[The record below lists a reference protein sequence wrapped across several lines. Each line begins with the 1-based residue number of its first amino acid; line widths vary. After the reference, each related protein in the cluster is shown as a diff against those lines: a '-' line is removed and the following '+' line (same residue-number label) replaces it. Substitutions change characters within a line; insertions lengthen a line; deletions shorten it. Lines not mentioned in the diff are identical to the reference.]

1 MATAVA
7 DYDDLATVACAHC
20 GAPAAAVDEPLA
32 FCCAGCA
39 VVYRAIAR
47 QRPRRLLPG
56 PRRRGAGAHH
66 RRAPTPSS
74 TTTRSERLHA
84 RDRADGTRAVT
95 LYLEDLRCAGCVWL
109 VEATPGCVDGV
120 AEVRVDVGRG
130 RCDVAFD
137 PAVVP
142 LSQIA
147 RHLDRLG
154 HPVHPYR
161 GVDRDRARRHDDRAA
176 LLRLG
181 VAGAGFGNLMLLA
194 VALYAGWFEDMS
206 VADDRRVSLGLDAA
220 RGADA
225 SATPRTPFWRAPR
238 SGRCAVAALTSIVPL
253 AIGIAVGL
261 MWGSANV
268 IRDRRRDLLRQPVD
282 ARLPAAG
289 RRGGSSCSRH
299 QRRAST
305 AAELLWA
312 L

>member
-39 VVYRAIAR
+39 VVYRAIRASGLDAYYQVR
-47 QRPRRLLPG
+47 AAAAP
-56 PRRRGAGAHH
+56 AH
-66 RRAPTPSS
+66 
-74 TTTRSERLHA
+74 TTDRSYAELDDDAFRRLHA

-181 VAGAGFGNLMLLA
+181 VAGAA
-194 VALYAGWFEDMS
+194 
-206 VADDRRVSLGLDAA
+206 AA
-220 RGADA
+220 R
-225 SATPRTPFWRAPR
+225 TW
-238 SGRCAVAALTSIVPL
+238 
-253 AIGIAVGL
+253 
-261 MWGSANV
+261 
-268 IRDRRRDLLRQPVD
+268 
-282 ARLPAAG
+282 
-289 RRGGSSCSRH
+289 
-299 QRRAST
+299 
-305 AAELLWA
+305 
-312 L
+312 